1 MKIDTVTPREY
12 GMMFPRPPHI
22 FNSVAFSEHNRHKC
36 DGRDVRYLFAGDSKV
51 RGGIILGRRDG
62 MLHSPFSAPF
72 GGLTV
77 NRSQRFEAVD
87 GMWSDIVEY
96 CRAEGLG
103 LRVTLPPE
111 LYAPELTVKSVSA
124 LSRLGLTPTLDV
136 SYHLDLTRGNFRDG
150 ISRSCRK
157 LLNQASGNGLSVT
170 RVAPVP
176 ENILRVYNIIR
187 TNHLSKG
194 RPMWMEADDVISTA
208 MLVKADFFLLVHEGV
223 DIAGA
228 MVYPAADGVAQVVY
242 WGDMPG
248 FGELRAMNLLAE
260 YVYEYYRRA
269 GMRLLDLGPATETG
283 VPNYGLCVFKES
295 LGAEPGLKYTMMLKG

>member
-1 MKIDTVTPREY
+1 MMINAVTPREY
-12 GMMFPRPPHI
+12 GMMFPCPPHI
-22 FNSVAFSEHNRHKC
+22 FNGVAFTEHNRHKC
-36 DGRDVRYLFAGDSKV
+36 DDGDVRYLFAGDGKV

-77 NRSQRFEAVD
+77 NRNQCFAAVD
-87 GMWSDIVEY
+87 GMWHDVVEY

-111 LYAPELTVKSVSA
+111 PYAPELTVKSVSA

-136 SYHLDLTRGNFRDG
+136 SYHLDLGRGSFRDG
-150 ISRSCRK
+150 VSRSCRK
-157 LLNQASGNGLSVT
+157 LLNQASGNGLSVAK
-170 RVAPVP
+170 VVPVP
-176 ENILRVYNIIR
+176 ENILSVYNIIR

-194 RPMWMEADDVISTA
+194 RPMWMEPDDVISTA
-208 MLVKADFFLLVHEGV
+208 MLVKADFFLLMHEGA

-228 MVYPAADGVAQVVY
+228 MVYPAGEGIAQVVY

-248 FGELRAMNLLAE
+248 YSELRAMNLLAE

-295 LGAEPGLKYTMMLKG
+295 LGAEPTLKYTMMLQG